1 MLGLF
6 DQLGAPEIL
15 IILAVFLLLFGAK
28 KLPELARSLG
38 KSSTEF
44 KKGLKEGGKDELPAE
59 SEAAPAP
66 AEAKKPAET
75 AAADE

>member
-44 KKGLKEGGKDELPAE
+44 KKGLKEGGHDTLPEGSETTTPATVE
-59 SEAAPAP
+59 S
-66 AEAKKPAET
+66 KPVET
-75 AAADE
+75 TAADE

>member
-38 KSSTEF
+38 KSMNEF
-44 KKGLKEGGKDELPAE
+44 KKGIAEGADD
-59 SEAAPAP
+59 
-66 AEAKKPAET
+66 AKKPEDAKKS
-75 AAADE
+75 